1 MQFDTL
7 IINGKIVDG
16 TGKSAF
22 KADVGILNQ
31 KIAAIGSL
39 KSSEAKKVI
48 NADSALNR
56 TELLLESE
64 SILTDLNTE

>member
-16 TGKSAF
+16 SGKPAF

-31 KIAAIGSL
+31 KIAAIG
-39 KSSEAKKVI
+39 
-48 NADSALNR
+48 
-56 TELLLESE
+56 
-64 SILTDLNTE
+64 

>member
-39 KSSEAKKVI
+39 KSSEAKS
-48 NADSALNR
+48 N
-56 TELLLESE
+56 
-64 SILTDLNTE
+64 